1 MFVIITI
8 IIVIVI
14 IIAIIILIYEG
25 YRIMFYITQTIR
37 YIVTNLAKECMHK
50 AIPKTPAT

>member
-25 YRIMFYITQTIR
+25 YRIMPSGFMIMTVILG
-37 YIVTNLAKECMHK
+37 VLHNANN
-50 AIPKTPAT
+50 